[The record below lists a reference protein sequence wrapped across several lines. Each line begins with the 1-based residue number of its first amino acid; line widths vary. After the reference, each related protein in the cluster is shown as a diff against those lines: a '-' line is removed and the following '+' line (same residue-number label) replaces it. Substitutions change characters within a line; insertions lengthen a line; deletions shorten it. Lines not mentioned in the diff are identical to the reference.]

1 VDLPKQMLGKTL
13 GLQGSRLQLM
23 EGHADGSHLDLLIV
37 LEPLDQ
43 VLVPLSQLLRRLLQC
58 IVFVL
63 PLPVLLKTLHG
74 VLQ

>member
-1 VDLPKQMLGKTL
+1 MYLPKERVLGEIQ
-13 GLQGSRLQLM
+13 GLQGSRLQLL
-23 EGHADGSHLDLLIV
+23 EGHPDGSHLDLLVV

-43 VLVPLSQLLRRLLQC
+43 VLVPLRQLLRRLLQC

-74 VLQ
+74 VL